1 MFYKF
6 SHRRCFEIPK
16 GKPLFFQD
24 EWSSGSEAGSDEAFD
39 VRSYRYIR
47 SNAAAPTASSVAPP
61 VAVLARKWRRGV
73 SSRTTNVEGN
83 LFQGTGE
90 SSSMTLWVRLSLQQ
104 LELHLTNFIGLSAW
118 LLPVCFS
125 SCLNLGIED
134 DTVVAW
140 PAVSGSEPLYVTS
153 HGRGHICLERLSWRS
168 ELLPHNLQSICMCF
182 LFFLDGICPLHFPL
196 SGSVNRSGCYFSDRR
211 SAFAGRRERRWIR
224 VHGEGRAKR
233 SGKSAEDCKCLGGIL
248 WSWWCDLAQNLQ
260 ITLRIERCKSKSEMD
275 GIGIA
280 FPQPDQA
287 GFLDFG

>member
-104 LELHLTNFIGLSAW
+104 LEVHLTNFIGLSAC

-125 SCLNLGIED
+125 SFLNLGIED

-153 HGRGHICLERLSWRS
+153 HGRGHICLERLS
-168 ELLPHNLQSICMCF
+168 
-182 LFFLDGICPLHFPL
+182 
-196 SGSVNRSGCYFSDRR
+196 
-211 SAFAGRRERRWIR
+211 
-224 VHGEGRAKR
+224 
-233 SGKSAEDCKCLGGIL
+233 
-248 WSWWCDLAQNLQ
+248 
-260 ITLRIERCKSKSEMD
+260 
-275 GIGIA
+275 
-280 FPQPDQA
+280 
-287 GFLDFG
+287 